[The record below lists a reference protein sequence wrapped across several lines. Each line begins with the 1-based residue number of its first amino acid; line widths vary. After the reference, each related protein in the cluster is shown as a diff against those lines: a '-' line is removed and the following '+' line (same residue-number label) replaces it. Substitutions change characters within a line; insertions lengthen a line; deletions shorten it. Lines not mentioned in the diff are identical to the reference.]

1 MTGEKLSAEFCKSP
15 NSDTDS
21 ENIQLGN
28 LTKVS
33 HGVIHMHESYGN
45 ESFTLCTV
53 TFKGNGN
60 GVIIFNHQRQNVTQ
74 GACLINRTI
83 DDTIYSGPCSKQRV
97 SFSSMTKITLI
108 KAKHVQPSF
117 VIYFKGMFERKCL
130 TFDNTSHYYKSR
142 VIVAGSPTNSIGYR
156 WSHFAFRLV
165 GL

>member
-33 HGVIHMHESYGN
+33 HGVIYMHESYGN
-45 ESFTLCTV
+45 ESFAMCTV
-53 TFKGNGN
+53 TFKGSGD
-60 GVIIFNHQRQNVTQ
+60 GVIIFNHQRQKAIK

-83 DDTIYSGPCSKQRV
+83 DDTIYSGPCSEQRV

-108 KAKHVQPSF
+108 KAEHVQPSF
-117 VIYFKGMFERKCL
+117 VIYFKGMFEGKCL
-130 TFDNTSHYYKSR
+130 TFDNGRDLGPLLT
-142 VIVAGSPTNSIGYR
+142 VYR
-156 WSHFAFRLV
+156 WSL
-165 GL
+165 LLI